1 MKFKAS
7 RKGIDFAAGEIGNGK
22 EKETDMINKT
32 AYIESTGVN
41 PHKNLAIEEYLFSR
55 CEADEIIL
63 YLWQNQNTIVIGKNQ
78 NAWKECQISRIEEDG
93 GVIARRISGGGAVF
107 HDLGNLNFTF
117 LVSKENYD
125 LKRQLG
131 VILKAVQRLGIHAE
145 ASGRN
150 DILVDGQKFSGNAF
164 HEHKGR
170 CYHHG
175 TIMVNVKLGELNKY
189 LNVSKKKLESK
200 GIKSVRS
207 RVANLIDYNPGLTIE
222 QLKKALRETFEEAY
236 GHESRIIREEELDR
250 QAVQELYEKY
260 ASWDWVYGRE
270 FEFQYE
276 VSERFCWGQVDIQF
290 QVDSGLITDA
300 EVYSDSLKPEVIQEL
315 PKVLKGIRYNN
326 QRIGEKIGEL
336 HSDDVQK
343 EEMFRDVESWL
354 RKTEL

>member
-1 MKFKAS
+1 
-7 RKGIDFAAGEIGNGK
+7 
-22 EKETDMINKT
+22 MINKT
-32 AYIESTGVN
+32 AYIESTGTN

-55 CEADEIIL
+55 CGEDEVIL

-93 GVIARRISGGGAVF
+93 AVIARRISGGGAVF

-117 LVSKENYD
+117 LASKENYD
-125 LKRQLG
+125 LKRQLE
-131 VILKAVQRLGIHAE
+131 VILKAVQKLGIHAE

-175 TIMVNVKLGELNKY
+175 TIMVDVKLGELNKY

-222 QLKKALRETFEEAY
+222 QLKKALKETFEEVY
-236 GHESRIIREEELDR
+236 GHESRIIKEEELDR
-250 QAVQELYEKY
+250 QAVLELYEKY
-260 ASWDWVYGRE
+260 ASWDWVYGRQ

-276 VSERFCWGQVDIQF
+276 ISERFCWGQVDIQF
-290 QVDSGLITDA
+290 QVDSGRITDV
-300 EVYSDSLKPEVIQEL
+300 EVYSDSLKPEVIHKLSE
-315 PKVLKGIRYNN
+315 VLKGLRYNN
-326 QRIGEKIGEL
+326 QQMGEKIGEL
-336 HSDDVQK
+336 HSDDAQE
-343 EEMFRDVESWL
+343 EEMFGDVESWL
-354 RKTEL
+354 RKAEL